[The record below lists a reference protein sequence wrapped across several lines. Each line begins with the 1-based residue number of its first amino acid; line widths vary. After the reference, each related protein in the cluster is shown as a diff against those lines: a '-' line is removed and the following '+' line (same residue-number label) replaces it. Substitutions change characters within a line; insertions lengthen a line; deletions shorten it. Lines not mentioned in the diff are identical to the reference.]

1 MTKDAL
7 DKELESYMFKD
18 EESAK
23 SLLDQELEDYMSS
36 KDDTGDIEVGGEDVK
51 AEGATTED

>member
-1 MTKDAL
+1 LTKEAL
-7 DKELESYMFKD
+7 DKELEGYMFKD

-23 SLLDQELEDYMSS
+23 SFLDQELEDYMAS

-51 AEGATTED
+51 PEGTTTED

>member
-1 MTKDAL
+1 
-7 DKELESYMFKD
+7 MFKD